1 MHGVNTQQ
9 QQTRFF
15 PVDPKAV
22 FNALGR
28 AVEKGK
34 RFKLKEFDDFT
45 LSMTYSSKASGFTWG
60 ENFSAQV
67 VPHEGGGLLGVS
79 GVGKVGGQY
88 KQATKTNKLIEE
100 IFNAVTNDLR
110 SSVDSRS
117 DNVGAYDEAN
127 LKKLNPMGVAVIWAF
142 VFVGAVLAF
151 ASFDLAT

>member
-15 PVDPKAV
+15 PVEPSAV

-45 LSMTYSSKASGFTWG
+45 LSMTYSSKVSGFTWC

-67 VPHEGGGLLGVS
+67 VPNEGGASLGIS

-88 KQATKTNKLIEE
+88 MQATKTNKLIEE
-100 IFNAVTNDLR
+100 IFSAVTNDLR
-110 SSVDSRS
+110 ASAEFRS
-117 DNVGAYDEAN
+117 DNDGAYDEASR
-127 LKKLNPMGVAVIWAF
+127 KKLDPMGVAVIWAF

-151 ASFDLAT
+151 ANFDLAT